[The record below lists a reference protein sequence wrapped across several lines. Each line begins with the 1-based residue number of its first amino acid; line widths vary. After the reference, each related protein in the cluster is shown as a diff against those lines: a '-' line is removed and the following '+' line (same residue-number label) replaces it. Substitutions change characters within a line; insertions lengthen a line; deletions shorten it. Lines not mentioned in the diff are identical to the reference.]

1 MEKNNVPEKK
11 DHGFLGKKLG
21 YFIQSPEV
29 GAGLPL
35 LTPKGAKLKQIL
47 KRFVE
52 DEEEKRGYQA
62 VETPVMAKS
71 DLYRISGHWELYR
84 DGMFSFKDDEEELAL
99 RPMSCPFQF
108 MLYKSEKHSYRD
120 LPVRYSETASLFRKE
135 ASGAM
140 HGLARMRQ
148 FTLSDGHIICR
159 PDQVEAVFFEALD
172 LINYIAGAIGLENV
186 WYRLSLHDP
195 ENLSKYIDNPQAW
208 KESEERLRILL
219 EKSGLKYVEK
229 KGEAA
234 FYGPK
239 VDFQMKNVFGKED
252 TVITLQLDFALAERF
267 GLSYIDENGEE
278 KTPLIIH
285 RSSIG
290 CYERTIAF
298 LLEQYQGRLP
308 FWFSPEQVIIIPV
321 SEKYENYA
329 NEVLNRLKPASIR
342 VSVDKRSFSVSK
354 RISEAQKM
362 LVPLMVV
369 IGDKEIGNSTLSV
382 RKLDGESRVF
392 AIEEFVEFAQKLVS
406 EKKQEIKF

>member
-1 MEKNNVPEKK
+1 
-11 DHGFLGKKLG
+11 
-21 YFIQSPEV
+21 
-29 GAGLPL
+29 
-35 LTPKGAKLKQIL
+35 
-47 KRFVE
+47 
-52 DEEEKRGYQA
+52 
-62 VETPVMAKS
+62 
-71 DLYRISGHWELYR
+71 
-84 DGMFSFKDDEEELAL
+84 
-99 RPMSCPFQF
+99 

-208 KESEERLRILL
+208 RESEERLRILL
-219 EKSGLKYVEK
+219 EKSGLKFTEK
-229 KGEAA
+229 RGEAA

-329 NEVLNRLKPASIR
+329 TEVQNRLKPASIR

-369 IGDKEIGNSTLSV
+369 IGDKEIGSCTLSV

-392 AIEEFVEFAQKLVS
+392 AIEEFVEFAQKLVR
-406 EKKQEIKF
+406 EKKLKTKF